1 MFADNNKNMELALKL
16 AFSRM
21 GQTSPNPSVGAVIVK
36 NGKVVSTGVT
46 SEYGKDHAEINAIK
60 NASGTDL
67 NGADIFV
74 SLEPCSHFGKT
85 PPCVNSIIESGI
97 GKVYIPILDPNPA
110 VAGKGAAALKRA
122 GVEVVFLHDMTSS
135 ASDLIRPFKKYILRK
150 KPFILNKSAMTLDG
164 RIADGSG
171 NSKWIS
177 SEVSRLIVHR
187 LRTKVD
193 AVIIGKGTF
202 EKDRPALTA
211 RLNDFSKESSIF
223 FEKHPINSIGK
234 ENFFINMLIS
244 PNAVESFNDL
254 RQPVKI
260 IIGIPSGITGDEDFF
275 KGSHVIY
282 ESKNKAAEYFKKNEV
297 IKNKLNIVM
306 TDSIGAEQIDEICLD
321 LAAKGIMFAMLEG
334 GGSLSGS
341 FYESGETDQ
350 MMYFISPKI
359 FGSGTGVL
367 NFKSDQKKSIIS
379 EDDNFSSKD
388 SSILQDVSTY
398 LISGDLLY
406 NAYKEKYNF
415 EMM

>member
-1 MFADNNKNMELALKL
+1 MLSDNKFMKLALDL

-36 NGKVVSTGVT
+36 NGKVISTGVT
-46 SEYGKDHAEINAIK
+46 SDYGKDHAEITAIK
-60 NASGTDL
+60 NASGINL
-67 NGADIFV
+67 SESDIYV

-85 PPCVNSIIESGI
+85 PPCVNAIIDSGI
-97 GKVYIPILDPNPA
+97 RKVFIPMLDPNPA
-110 VAGKGAAALKRA
+110 VAGKGIAALKSA
-122 GVEVVFLHDMTSS
+122 GVEVIFLHDMISS

-150 KPFILNKSAMTLDG
+150 KPYILNKSAMTLDG
-164 RIADGSG
+164 RIADGLG

-177 SEVSRLIVHR
+177 SEASRLIVHR
-187 LRTKVD
+187 LRTRVD
-193 AVIIGKGTF
+193 AVIIGKGTY
-202 EKDRPALTA
+202 EKDQPSLTA
-211 RLNDFSKESSIF
+211 RLNDFSKESNSF
-223 FEKHPINSIGK
+223 LEKNTFNANGRD
-234 ENFFINMLIS
+234 NFFINKLIA
-244 PNAVESFNDL
+244 PDDGNSFNVYK
-254 RQPVKI
+254 QPLKVI
-260 IIGIPSGITGDEDFF
+260 MGIPSGITGNEDFF
-275 KGSHVIY
+275 KGSHIIY
-282 ESKNKAAEYFKKNEV
+282 ESRKKAEAFLKERSV
-297 IKNKLNIVM
+297 IKNDINIVM
-306 TDSIGAEQIDEICLD
+306 TDSIGAEQIEEICAD

-367 NFKSDQKKSIIS
+367 NFSFKDKPAV
-379 EDDNFSSKD
+379 SKD
-388 SSILQDVSTY
+388 ENFPEKEFSTLQDISTY